1 MARSKRLTLNEAIKK
16 GQKQFADS
24 LKSGQLRSSELEKPP
39 FAVQE
44 TREIVVRQQDEVI
57 GAQPRKLR
65 AQSIVSRRFI
75 LSIPYPVAPIL
86 IVAIIL
92 VFLMVFKLG
101 RIYGQKGPQL
111 AGPEVGTG
119 KMGQNEG
126 QSVFPRLDKK
136 GETSVDAKDGP
147 VSEKEAQ
154 KLLSPVVDHVILIK
168 EYHKR
173 RDLEPVQEY
182 FSDNGIKTEIQ
193 ERNGVYFLQTKDKYE
208 SPEREGTDGYFAL
221 QRIKKIGIK
230 YTAQQGYETFGVEP
244 FQDAYG
250 KKIR

>member
-1 MARSKRLTLNEAIKK
+1 MARSKRLALNEAIKK

-39 FAVQE
+39 STVQE
-44 TREIVVRQQDEVI
+44 TREDVARQRDEVI
-57 GAQPRKLR
+57 GARPGKLR
-65 AQSIVSRRFI
+65 AQSIVSRRLI
-75 LSIPYPVAPIL
+75 LSMPYPVAGIL
-86 IVAIIL
+86 LVAIIL

-101 RIYGQKGPQL
+101 QIYGQKERQL

-126 QSVFPRLDKK
+126 QSVFYGLDKK
-136 GETSVDAKDGP
+136 GETSVDVKDRP
-147 VSEKEAQ
+147 VSKKEAQ
-154 KLLSPVVDHVILIK
+154 KLFSPVVDHVILIK

-182 FSDNGIKTEIQ
+182 FRDNGIKTEIQ
-193 ERNGVYFLQTKDKYE
+193 EGNGVYFLETKDKYE

-221 QRIKKIGIK
+221 QRIKEIGINYK
-230 YTAQQGYETFGVEP
+230 AQQGYETFGVEP